1 MVAESIVFESLTIT
15 VKCTIITGLEF
26 KNMVQFV
33 ISAGDQFPSL
43 LHCLPISTP
52 ERKLECN
59 SEQGWVTSK
68 FVLLLLQNRAS
79 EKSLAQAILRS
90 KQNHTI
96 AKHHQLLT
104 YCMVGFLSGA

>member
-1 MVAESIVFESLTIT
+1 MIYNKLFHIKITKNEFSQTMLYSELIVRLIVLKILTLLTMVAESIVFESLTIT

-52 ERKLECN
+52 ERKLGCN
-59 SEQGWVTSK
+59 SEQG
-68 FVLLLLQNRAS
+68 
-79 EKSLAQAILRS
+79 
-90 KQNHTI
+90 
-96 AKHHQLLT
+96 
-104 YCMVGFLSGA
+104 

>member
-52 ERKLECN
+52 ERKLGCN
-59 SEQGWVTSK
+59 SEQG
-68 FVLLLLQNRAS
+68 
-79 EKSLAQAILRS
+79 
-90 KQNHTI
+90 
-96 AKHHQLLT
+96 
-104 YCMVGFLSGA
+104 